1 MIQTFDYLTL
11 LEPIHDEV
19 MGAMER
25 VLRSGRL
32 ILGAETEAFEAEF
45 AAYVGAKH
53 CIGVS
58 SGTTAL
64 HLALM
69 ALGVGHGDEVI
80 TVSNT
85 CVPTISA
92 IELTGA
98 TPVFVDVR
106 EEDLMIDVDGVASA
120 LTERTKCILPVHL
133 WGQGADITRLLEIA
147 DRANLPLIEDCAQAQ
162 GTLIHGKHAGTFGI
176 AGCFSFYPTK
186 NLGAYGDA
194 GAIVTNDDAL
204 AQKLK
209 RQRMYGYTRSNYAE
223 DIGMNARIAELQA
236 AILRVKLRYL
246 SGWLARRL
254 QIAQRY
260 VDDIH
265 VEGIRTPFQHPDRVQ
280 SYHQFVIRCQ
290 QRQRVIDHLT
300 AHEIAHGIHYP
311 TPVHQMP
318 PYARLVRHPLPVT
331 ERASAHILSLPVHEA
346 LTDEEVERVI
356 QTLNSFE
363 LHTGA

>member
-1 MIQTFDYLTL
+1 MIKTFDYLTL
-11 LEPIHDEV
+11 LEPIHAEI
-19 MGAMER
+19 MEAIER

-45 AAYVGAKH
+45 ASHVGAKH

-69 ALGVGHGDEVI
+69 GLGVGYGDEVI

-106 EEDLMIDVDGVASA
+106 DEDLMMDVDQVESA

-133 WGQGADITRLLEIA
+133 WGQGADIMRLLDIA
-147 DRANLPLIEDCAQAQ
+147 ERANLPIIEDCAQAQ
-162 GTLIHGKHAGTFGI
+162 GTLLHGKHAGTFGI

-194 GAIVTNDDAL
+194 GAIVTNDDEL
-204 AQKLK
+204 AQRLK
-209 RQRMYGYTRSNYAE
+209 RQRMYGYTRANYAE

-236 AILRVKLRYL
+236 AILRVKLRHL
-246 SGWLARRL
+246 PSWLARRME
-254 QIAQRY
+254 IAQRY
-260 VDDIH
+260 NDQIH
-265 VEGIRTPFQHPDRVQ
+265 VAGIHTPFQHAERVQ
-280 SYHQFVIRCQ
+280 SYHQYVIRCE
-290 QRQRVIDHLT
+290 QREQVMHTLNT
-300 AHEIAHGIHYP
+300 HEIAHGIHYP

-318 PYARLVRHPLPVT
+318 PYVRLVRQPLPIT
-331 ERASAHILSLPVHEA
+331 ERASTEILSLPVHEA

-356 QTLNSFE
+356 SVLNGFQ
-363 LHTGA
+363 LHTKE

>member
-106 EEDLMIDVDGVASA
+106 EEDLMIDVDGVAY
-120 LTERTKCILPVHL
+120 RP
-133 WGQGADITRLLEIA
+133 
-147 DRANLPLIEDCAQAQ
+147 DRA
-162 GTLIHGKHAGTFGI
+162 
-176 AGCFSFYPTK
+176 
-186 NLGAYGDA
+186 
-194 GAIVTNDDAL
+194 
-204 AQKLK
+204 
-209 RQRMYGYTRSNYAE
+209 
-223 DIGMNARIAELQA
+223 
-236 AILRVKLRYL
+236 
-246 SGWLARRL
+246 
-254 QIAQRY
+254 
-260 VDDIH
+260 
-265 VEGIRTPFQHPDRVQ
+265 
-280 SYHQFVIRCQ
+280 HQV
-290 QRQRVIDHLT
+290 
-300 AHEIAHGIHYP
+300 
-311 TPVHQMP
+311 
-318 PYARLVRHPLPVT
+318 PLPP
-331 ERASAHILSLPVHEA
+331 RASV
-346 LTDEEVERVI
+346 
-356 QTLNSFE
+356 
-363 LHTGA
+363 GARGRHQRAC